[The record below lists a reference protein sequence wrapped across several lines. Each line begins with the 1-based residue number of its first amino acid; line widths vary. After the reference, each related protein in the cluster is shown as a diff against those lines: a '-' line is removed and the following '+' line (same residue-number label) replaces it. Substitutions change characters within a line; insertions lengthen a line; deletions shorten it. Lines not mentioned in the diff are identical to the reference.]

1 MAQQTKHTP
10 LQGQLKHRNNGTLI
24 YIDNGEEHLWQMDSL
39 CSVAGNSLDETKAN
53 AEMIVKAVNNHDKLV
68 EALKG
73 FIDNCAENPKIATN
87 QIQYYKSHFKK
98 LLQSIKD

>member
-10 LQGQLKHRNNGTLI
+10 LDWVLRTSKSEVEIVGDYHSPDSILEMPNNSK
-24 YIDNGEEHLWQMDSL
+24 N
-39 CSVAGNSLDETKAN
+39 KAN
-53 AEMIVKAVNNHDKLV
+53 AEMICKAVNNHDKLV